1 MSLDLQF
8 LTGIFFSILDF
19 ASFTLLSLSIYRIP
33 IQLYWKRLIAIQFFF
48 IAVMLIHDYVL
59 LNRDYYA
66 LMIAGTAI
74 ILSTF
79 LLRIPLLYSS
89 LIWGTGYLVNTFI
102 QTLIILVIT
111 GTGIFTIEQLQ
122 TNSLLR
128 NSTTFAIFLV
138 NMLVVYGIEKKRLG
152 FMFIMNRFRIQKRS
166 IQLKD
171 IFIAILFICA
181 VSLVQFGIISFQSND
196 MNHYMIIVLAA
207 VAAISLIGLYITY
220 KLNMK
225 EIDERFSSLRGKNR

>member
-19 ASFTLLSLSIYRIP
+19 ASFTLLSLCIYRIP
-33 IQLYWKRLIAIQFFF
+33 IQLYWKRLIAIQFVFL
-48 IAVMLIHDYVL
+48 AVMLIHDYVL

-102 QTLIILVIT
+102 QTLIILSVT
-111 GTGIFTIEQLQ
+111 GSGLVSIVELQ
-122 TNSLLR
+122 NNPLLR
-128 NSTTFAIFLV
+128 NSATFAIFLI
-138 NMLVVYGIEKKRLG
+138 NMLVVYVIEKKRLG
-152 FMFIMNRFRIQKRS
+152 FMFIMNRFRIQKRNL
-166 IQLKD
+166 QLKD
-171 IFIAILFICA
+171 IFIATLFICA
-181 VSLVQFGIISFQSND
+181 VSLVQFGIISFQTND

-207 VAAISLIGLYITY
+207 IAVIYLIGLYITY
-220 KLNMK
+220 KFNMK

>member
-1 MSLDLQF
+1 
-8 LTGIFFSILDF
+8 
-19 ASFTLLSLSIYRIP
+19 
-33 IQLYWKRLIAIQFFF
+33 
-48 IAVMLIHDYVL
+48 MLIHDYVL

-102 QTLIILVIT
+102 QTLIILSVT
-111 GTGIFTIEQLQ
+111 GSGLVSIVELQ
-122 TNSLLR
+122 NNPLLR
-128 NSTTFAIFLV
+128 NSATFAIFLI
-138 NMLVVYGIEKKRLG
+138 NMLVVYVIEKKRLG
-152 FMFIMNRFRIQKRS
+152 FMFIMNRFRIQKRNL
-166 IQLKD
+166 QLKD
-171 IFIAILFICA
+171 IFIATLFICA
-181 VSLVQFGIISFQSND
+181 VSLVQFGIISFQTND

-207 VAAISLIGLYITY
+207 IAVIYLIGLYITY
-220 KLNMK
+220 KFNMK